1 MDHPTSPPKMPV
13 TIAPPPGAM
22 VCYGVAADAHL
33 HTPMKKSRSDE
44 RLSGVDLQ
52 EARAQFHQ
60 MLSRERPDL
69 NNRDKGRIVRSTINH
84 KTAVLSCSC
93 PRRTCRSRANRRPS
107 PPASRLAQMSWRTPS
122 RPLAPAPS
130 SCRART
136 IASWPRRGER
146 ARCHRRAH
154 RPWFQHIDKRFV
166 AELAALAHRRL
177 VRLAHSGLV
186 VARHVRVLLDVER
199 DLRTELV
206 VLGLDLGEG
215 GSKNEKMKETV
226 IPPTTKDPPALG
238 PSPFNS
244 REIHTPRGRRRARDR
259 CGKNDHKMPPPEAL
273 RRCRRSD

>member
-84 KTAVLSCSC
+84 KTADNLDAAIQQKM
-93 PRRTCRSRANRRPS
+93 AN
-107 PPASRLAQMSWRTPS
+107 LE
-122 RPLAPAPS
+122 
-130 SCRART
+130 
-136 IASWPRRGER
+136 GER
-146 ARCHRRAH
+146 
-154 RPWFQHIDKRFV
+154 QV
-166 AELAALAHRRL
+166 M
-177 VRLAHSGLV
+177 
-186 VARHVRVLLDVER
+186 
-199 DLRTELV
+199 
-206 VLGLDLGEG
+206 DLGEG

-238 PSPFNS
+238 PSPFSLS
-244 REIHTPRGRRRARDR
+244 RNPH
-259 CGKNDHKMPPPEAL
+259 L
-273 RRCRRSD
+273 L